1 MSMTGKLKASTNR
14 VRTSVAHNTHSIW
27 TNAVGLEREGGNNAA
42 VEGSLNAPQAG
53 GGRASRRAAAAE
65 VVEKTGGFDTS
76 VEDYQALLSLAR
88 SQGAVG
94 GQNRGACKICG
105 QLGHLTKQCRN
116 HLSAN
121 FKLPGTAGGAGAVAD
136 GKPLMPTLPVVQG
149 NEEDLSSDLSDLDSS
164 SSDSASSSESEDE
177 RRKRKDKERKRK
189 HKEASKSKSK
199 KHKHKKDKKSK
210 HKKHSSKKRRKD
222 DSSESD

>member
-42 VEGSLNAPQAG
+42 VEGSLNAPQVG

-149 NEEDLSSDLSDLDSS
+149 NEDDLSSDLSGLDSS

-177 RRKRKDKERKRK
+177 RRKQKEKERKRK
-189 HKEASKSKSK
+189 RKEASKSKTK
-199 KHKHKKDKKSK
+199 KHKKDRKSK
-210 HKKHSSKKRRKD
+210 HKKHSSKRRKKD
-222 DSSESD
+222 NSSESD

>member
-1 MSMTGKLKASTNR
+1 MTGKLKASTNR

-42 VEGSLNAPQAG
+42 VEGSLNAPQVG

-121 FKLPGTAGGAGAVAD
+121 FKLPGATGGAGAVAD

-149 NEEDLSSDLSDLDSS
+149 NEDDLSSDLSDLDSS
-164 SSDSASSSESEDE
+164 SSDSASSSESESE
-177 RRKRKDKERKRK
+177 RSRRKEKERKRK
-189 HKEASKSKSK
+189 RKEASKSKSK
-199 KHKHKKDKKSK
+199 KHKKDKKSK

-222 DSSESD
+222 TSSESD